1 MRGILLSGAIAAL
14 LSFFGTPLFIKFLS
28 KRGFGQFIRNDGPTT
43 HQIKSGTPTMGGLII
58 ILAAALGFLSS
69 HLITSVP
76 ITASAL
82 LVFGLVMG
90 LGFVG
95 FLDDWLKISK
105 KRSLGLTAR
114 QKILGQIIVAA
125 GFAYVGLKLPDENG
139 LSPIS
144 KQLSFVRDTA
154 ISLGVVLVVIWV
166 VFLILGTSNGVNLT
180 DGLDGLATGAAVMI
194 FVAFIL
200 VGVWEFGQSCA
211 ITPGPKCYQVR
222 DPLDIAVL
230 SAAFAG
236 ACGGFLWWNTS
247 PAKIFMGDVGALA
260 LGGAIA
266 AIAIVLRTQLLLAFL
281 GFLFV
286 LITLSVILQVA
297 YFKISKG
304 KRIFK
309 MAPLQ
314 HHFEL
319 VGWGEVTIVVR
330 FWIIAALGVAAGLG
344 LFYAQWVVS

>member
-14 LSFFGTPLFIKFLS
+14 LAFFGTPIFIRFLA
-28 KRGFGQFIRNDGPTT
+28 KRGLGQFIRNDGPTS
-43 HQIKSGTPTMGGLII
+43 HQVKSGTPTMGGVII
-58 ILAAALGFLSS
+58 ILAASIGFLGS
-69 HLITSVP
+69 HLITTVP
-76 ITASAL
+76 ITTSAL
-82 LVFGLVMG
+82 LVFGLVFG

-95 FLDDWLKISK
+95 FLDDWLKIAK
-105 KRSLGLTAR
+105 RRSLGLTAW
-114 QKILGQIIVAA
+114 QKIFGQVIVAG
-125 GFAYVGLKLPDENG
+125 GFAFAGLQFPDENG
-139 LSPIS
+139 LTPIS

-154 ISLGVVLVVIWV
+154 ITLGVILVIIWV
-166 VFLILGTSNGVNLT
+166 IFLILGTSNGVNLT

-200 VGVWEFGQSCA
+200 IGVWEFGQSCA
-211 ITPGPKCYQVR
+211 VSAGPKCYLVR

-266 AIAIVLRTQLLLAFL
+266 AIAIVLRTQLLLALL

-286 LITLSVILQVA
+286 LITISVILQVG

>member
-105 KRSLGLTAR
+105 KRSLGLTAW

-125 GFAYVGLKLPDENG
+125 GFAYAGLKLPDENG

-154 ISLGVVLVVIWV
+154 ISLGVALVVIWV

-194 FVAFIL
+194 FEIGRAHV
-200 VGVWEFGQSCA
+200 
-211 ITPGPKCYQVR
+211 
-222 DPLDIAVL
+222 
-230 SAAFAG
+230 
-236 ACGGFLWWNTS
+236 
-247 PAKIFMGDVGALA
+247 
-260 LGGAIA
+260 
-266 AIAIVLRTQLLLAFL
+266 
-281 GFLFV
+281 
-286 LITLSVILQVA
+286 
-297 YFKISKG
+297 
-304 KRIFK
+304 
-309 MAPLQ
+309 
-314 HHFEL
+314 
-319 VGWGEVTIVVR
+319 
-330 FWIIAALGVAAGLG
+330 
-344 LFYAQWVVS
+344 

>member
-58 ILAAALGFLSS
+58 ILAAALGFLVS

-105 KRSLGLTAR
+105 KRSLGLTAW

-154 ISLGVVLVVIWV
+154 ISLGVALVVIWV

-180 DGLDGLATGAAVMI
+180 DGLDGLAG
-194 FVAFIL
+194 L
-200 VGVWEFGQSCA
+200 VGFCG
-211 ITPGPKCYQVR
+211 
-222 DPLDIAVL
+222 LL
-230 SAAFAG
+230 STGLVKVFR
-236 ACGGFLWWNTS
+236 
-247 PAKIFMGDVGALA
+247 VG
-260 LGGAIA
+260 
-266 AIAIVLRTQLLLAFL
+266 
-281 GFLFV
+281 
-286 LITLSVILQVA
+286 SVIN
-297 YFKISKG
+297 YSSIWW
-304 KRIFK
+304 
-309 MAPLQ
+309 
-314 HHFEL
+314 H
-319 VGWGEVTIVVR
+319 
-330 FWIIAALGVAAGLG
+330 
-344 LFYAQWVVS
+344 

>member
-1 MRGILLSGAIAAL
+1 MC
-14 LSFFGTPLFIKFLS
+14 
-28 KRGFGQFIRNDGPTT
+28 
-43 HQIKSGTPTMGGLII
+43 
-58 ILAAALGFLSS
+58 SS
-69 HLITSVP
+69 DL
-76 ITASAL
+76 
-82 LVFGLVMG
+82 
-90 LGFVG
+90 
-95 FLDDWLKISK
+95 K
-105 KRSLGLTAR
+105 KRSLGLTAW

-125 GFAYVGLKLPDENG
+125 GFAYAGLKLPDENG

-154 ISLGVVLVVIWV
+154 ISLGVALVVIWV

-200 VGVWEFGQSCA
+200 IGVWEFGQSCA
-211 ITPGPKCYQVR
+211 VTPGPKCYQVR